1 VEIPRIYAD
10 FNGIGRSRRDPSR
23 WAIPLDTM
31 GSLKDLSNAGI
42 RLREGVRLTVY
53 SDSAENEDL
62 EGDAV
67 VFFDRESG
75 VWIAELDEKGY
86 RYVVVASERPAEF
99 VFRCLGCRE
108 PLPPHPKA
116 SWAPVERCPR
126 CGTPYTA
133 AIAPPDA
140 E

>member
-1 VEIPRIYAD
+1 MTTPRIYAD
-10 FNGIGRSRRDPSR
+10 FNGIEPSPRDPSR
-23 WAIPLDTM
+23 DAIPLDTM
-31 GSLKDLSNAGI
+31 GSLRDLSNAGI
-42 RLREGVRLTVY
+42 RLYEGCRLTVY

-67 VFFDRESG
+67 VFFDRERG
-75 VWIAELDEKGY
+75 VWSAELDEKGH
-86 RYVVVASERPAEF
+86 RHVVSGEWPKEF
-99 VFRCLGCRE
+99 LFLCLGCRE

-133 AIAPPDA
+133 AIAPPD
-140 E
+140 EG